1 MKTAISIPDEVF
13 QAADALASQRGMS
26 RSELYSRAV
35 SEWVERHRDDR
46 VTERL
51 DAVYGT
57 GEESAALDPVL
68 STLQLRSIKRRR

>member
-1 MKTAISIPDEVF
+1 MKTAISIPDEIF
-13 QAADALASQRGMS
+13 EAADALAARRGIS
-26 RSELYSRAV
+26 RSELYARAV
-35 SEWVERHRDDR
+35 SDWVERHRDDR

-57 GEESAALDPVL
+57 GGDSGALEPLL